1 MEDNTHVTSWPT
13 NYSQNDNA
21 NNYSAQQNPDT
32 VTSAPGH
39 PPSNL
44 ISVNYHKS
52 TENVVII
59 EEVKDKSIKGS
70 SKGSHVGSRLTVN
83 SGQEQNEVEEEDGS
97 DILRDFETVYH
108 PSIAGIHNENFNF
121 QSQAGLSEKLVR
133 KQPKVN
139 KLSSFIS

>member
-1 MEDNTHVTSWPT
+1 M
-13 NYSQNDNA
+13 
-21 NNYSAQQNPDT
+21 
-32 VTSAPGH
+32 TSAPEH
-39 PPSNL
+39 PLSNL

-108 PSIAGIHNENFNF
+108 PSIAGMHLENCNF

>member
-1 MEDNTHVTSWPT
+1 MEDNVHVTSWPT
-13 NYSQNDNA
+13 GYSQNDNA

-39 PPSNL
+39 PLSNL

-59 EEVKDKSIKGS
+59 EEVKDKSI
-70 SKGSHVGSRLTVN
+70 KGSHVGSRLTVN

-108 PSIAGIHNENFNF
+108 PSIAGMHCTLKIVTFKARLAYLKNW
-121 QSQAGLSEKLVR
+121 
-133 KQPKVN
+133 
-139 KLSSFIS
+139 

>member
-1 MEDNTHVTSWPT
+1 MEDNAHVTSWPT
-13 NYSQNDNA
+13 GYSENDNA

-108 PSIAGIHNENFNF
+108 PSIAGMHLENCNF
-121 QSQAGLSEKLVR
+121 QSQA
-133 KQPKVN
+133 
-139 KLSSFIS
+139 I

>member
-1 MEDNTHVTSWPT
+1 MEDNVHVTSWPT
-13 NYSQNDNA
+13 SYSQNDNA
-21 NNYSAQQNPDT
+21 NNYAQQNPDT

-108 PSIAGIHNENFNF
+108 PSIAGMHCTLKIVTFK
-121 QSQAGLSEKLVR
+121 ARGGLL
-133 KQPKVN
+133 
-139 KLSSFIS
+139 